1 MDHGEVGTKEC
12 EQLGWC
18 PLLSLREL
26 NRRAESLRPSHC
38 RWPGECTDSPRHPG
52 TETRRRAQC
61 PDQPR
66 IQLKASRARGSLHLP
81 GIAVAVKA
89 AVPWLQDLQKEQA
102 KRQRSCCLAPGLPE
116 ELHSVVT
123 ARSWKLVP
131 AVTGGWRWLTAPPPR
146 TRTQGLW
153 EGVGEK
159 GWE

>member
-1 MDHGEVGTKEC
+1 MYRLT
-12 EQLGWC
+12 QTPW
-18 PLLSLREL
+18 
-26 NRRAESLRPSHC
+26 NRN
-38 RWPGECTDSPRHPG
+38 
-52 TETRRRAQC
+52 TETRSVPRPA
-61 PDQPR
+61 PHPTESQPR
-66 IQLKASRARGSLHLP
+66 RARGSLHLP

-159 GWE
+159 GWERAKCDTSFQTQDKKKV